1 MPFAIDELFLWLV
14 LVGFLA
20 QMIDGALGMAYGV
33 VSTSA
38 MLALGIPPALA
49 SANVHTAE
57 IFTTAASGTSHAIAR
72 NVDWSIFWRLAL
84 FGSIGAII
92 GAVFL
97 SHADVSFIRPF
108 IAAYLLLMGVIVI
121 WKALRP
127 PKTTPEIR
135 KVGILG
141 FCGGIAD
148 AIGGGGWGPVVTSNL
163 IARGGEA
170 RKMVGT
176 VNIAEFVVT
185 VSASAAFLVALGP
198 NFGKAALA
206 LLIGGLAAAPLA
218 AWTAS
223 RVPRKALTL
232 IVGAAICLVSAYNLW
247 RAFT

>member
-38 MLALGIPPALA
+38 MLALGIPPAIA

-72 NVDWSIFWRLAL
+72 NVDWGIFWRLAL
-84 FGSIGAII
+84 FGSIGAVI

-108 IAAYLLLMGVIVI
+108 IAAYLLLMGAIVI

-176 VNIAEFVVT
+176 VNIAEFIVT

-198 NFGKAALA
+198 NFGKAAVA

-247 RAFT
+247 RAFA

>member
-38 MLALGIPPALA
+38 MLALGIPPAIA
-49 SANVHTAE
+49 SANVHTAK

-84 FGSIGAII
+84 FGSIGAVI

-97 SHADVSFIRPF
+97 SHADTSFIRPF

-127 PKTTPEIR
+127 PNVPPQIR

-176 VNIAEFVVT
+176 VNIAEFIVT

-198 NFGKAALA
+198 NFGKAAVA

-218 AWTAS
+218 AWTAR

-247 RAFT
+247 RAFS